1 MRGVVEHIND
11 RHSVRLSEG
20 GLGMFMET
28 SPNGYHW
35 DVFEVDEKLLMMMQC
50 AIAQFLNNKDK
61 K

>member
-1 MRGVVEHIND
+1 MRETVEYED
-11 RHSVRLSEG
+11 GRHWVRLYEG

-28 SPNGYHW
+28 SPNGYQW

-50 AIAQFLNNKDK
+50 AIAKFLNNKDK

>member
-20 GLGMFMET
+20 GFGMFMET
-28 SPNGYHW
+28 SPNGYQW